1 MSESKPTRSWRHRL
15 RRWALEALVFVG
27 IFLAIRAWQHRAVAF
42 GVAPSI
48 GATDLGGERLDA
60 IEGRERPVLVHFF
73 ASWCGVCDAE
83 EPNIAMLARDHD
95 VIAVASQ
102 SGDAE
107 RVRAWIEHETE
118 LGSVRVLV
126 DPDGAIAARW
136 GVSAFPTG
144 FYLNRSGEIE
154 HVEVGYT
161 TLFGMR
167 LRMWSAGLSR

>member
-1 MSESKPTRSWRHRL
+1 
-15 RRWALEALVFVG
+15 LEAVVFVG
-27 IFLAIRAWQHRAVAF
+27 IFLAIRAWQQRSIAF
-42 GVAPSI
+42 GAAPSI
-48 GATDLGGERLDA
+48 GAIDLGGERLDT
-60 IEGRERPVLVHFF
+60 IEGRDRPVLVHFF

-83 EPNIAMLARDHD
+83 EPNIVALARDHD

-107 RVRAWIEHETE
+107 RVRAWIENETA
-118 LGSVRVLV
+118 LDAVRVIV
-126 DPDGAIAARW
+126 DSDGSIAERW

-144 FYLNRSGEIE
+144 FYLSRNGEIE

-161 TLFGMR
+161 TLLGMR